1 MTSKLPSLK
10 GLPVSFLQQP
20 TSGRHC
26 RTAQLS
32 PIAQSKKCQKFPPET
47 EEGVFVGF
55 SLFLLLAGST
65 GSIKLSK
72 MPRPPHQQEALS
84 RPRHWATER
93 ERGSKWRAPGRRCH
107 SVSAHYT
114 LWGLRQA
121 GVKEAG
127 GAGKKVS
134 VFVPAAGIMGP
145 MESHR
150 ALCCSCPDCCC
161 PGEKQCAPLPP
172 PPHPALGW

>member
-93 ERGSKWRAPGRRCH
+93 ERGSKWRAPGTQVSLCLRPLHPVGTAPGRGEGSWRGWEE
-107 SVSAHYT
+107 SVC
-114 LWGLRQA
+114 L
-121 GVKEAG
+121 
-127 GAGKKVS
+127 
-134 VFVPAAGIMGP
+134 
-145 MESHR
+145 
-150 ALCCSCPDCCC
+150 CSCSWNYGSHGKSQSPVL
-161 PGEKQCAPLPP
+161 QLS
-172 PPHPALGW
+172 